1 MIRHKKKVMV
11 FGVFLLIILFV
22 FIIILMVHVKKTDA
36 VVFSDVLSCSYREKV
51 SVDRFIRKLDGT
63 LLDNY
68 WVDTSTVGK
77 KKLEIQYKN
86 RYGFIEQKKFEI
98 EVKDVVAPIIVVNNP
113 YTVVE
118 GEVSDLLDVI
128 FCADD
133 YDDGVKCVISGEYDL
148 NRIGQYHL
156 KIEAQD
162 KSGNE
167 AEKEF
172 TLNVVKKEKK
182 SNSSQVKYTDFKDFY
197 QKYNDSSVE
206 IGLDISKWQGEVDY
220 AKIANEGVSF
230 VMLKVGGQTEI
241 GGEYIV
247 DPSFD
252 DNIEGALEN
261 GLKVGVY
268 FYSYAKSEIEAKKQA
283 RWVVQKVKDYE
294 LALPIAFDW
303 ENWARYSTF
312 GIGFRTL
319 NKVAESFIEE
329 VKRYHYEGI
338 LYSSKYYLENIWHQD
353 DYVKWLAYYNEYNEI
368 EDDYFLWQV
377 CNDGKINGING
388 SVDIDILKVR

>member
-1 MIRHKKKVMV
+1 M
-11 FGVFLLIILFV
+11 
-22 FIIILMVHVKKTDA
+22 
-36 VVFSDVLSCSYREKV
+36 
-51 SVDRFIRKLDGT
+51 
-63 LLDNY
+63 
-68 WVDTSTVGK
+68 
-77 KKLEIQYKN
+77 
-86 RYGFIEQKKFEI
+86 
-98 EVKDVVAPIIVVNNP
+98 APIIVVNNP

-230 VMLKVGGQTEI
+230 VMLKVGGQ
-241 GGEYIV
+241 
-247 DPSFD
+247 
-252 DNIEGALEN
+252 
-261 GLKVGVY
+261 
-268 FYSYAKSEIEAKKQA
+268 
-283 RWVVQKVKDYE
+283 
-294 LALPIAFDW
+294 
-303 ENWARYSTF
+303 RYSTF

-338 LYSSKYYLENIWHQD
+338 LYSSKFWFDFYKLI
-353 DYVKWLAYYNEYNEI
+353 I
-368 EDDYFLWQV
+368 
-377 CNDGKINGING
+377 
-388 SVDIDILKVR
+388 